1 VKLDGVKEEE
11 LTVEGEL
18 NAEALRSQRRAKSG
32 PLRQAQGYQCYL
44 VGYSPSP
51 LFFESD

>member
-1 VKLDGVKEEE
+1 VKEEE

-32 PLRQAQGYQCYL
+32 PLRQAQGYQL
-44 VGYSPSP
+44 LLSWILPLP